1 MLHAKRIILAFFIFT
16 FFISNTAQSQTPAF
30 PGAGGGGMY
39 VTGGRGGKVLYVT
52 SLADDGTTGTL
63 RWAVAQTGARTI
75 LFKVSGL
82 ITLKSALKITN
93 GNVTIAGQTA
103 PGDGICLKNYECNIG
118 ADNVI
123 IRYMRFRLGNE
134 IIGNESD
141 AIWGRYQKNIIL
153 DHCSMS
159 WSIDECASFYSNENF
174 TMQWCVVAESLNNAG
189 HVKGAHGYGG
199 LWGGKN
205 ASFHHNL
212 IAHHNS
218 RNPRF
223 NGYKRAGLSY
233 TNPLDE
239 ERLDFRNNVV
249 YNWGDNGS
257 YGGESAGK
265 YNIVANYL
273 KYGPATKSTIK
284 SKITQVDI
292 DVSTTLNPPG
302 FGQYFI
308 DENFVFGS
316 PSVTS
321 NNWTGVTYAAGVN
334 TTTCKTVVPFL
345 NVAIAQHTAV
355 TAYERVLDYA
365 GASLARDVV
374 DNRIVNETR
383 DGTTTY
389 SGSITLRPG
398 IIDTQGDV
406 GGWPVYNATTT
417 PTDTDSDGIPDGWLA
432 ANYPG
437 KTANQLT
444 AEGYTYL
451 ELYINSLVNAIT
463 EAQNI
468 GAVVAGIFNYKYSN
482 DAEIQAIY
490 QPTNKLLILK
500 SNKNI
505 NKIIL
510 SDLSGRIIKIRTF
523 DDQDISMDVTDLS
536 SSVYLISVFSNNL
549 KVKTIKVVI

>member
-1 MLHAKRIILAFFIFT
+1 MLHSKRIILSIFIFS
-16 FFISNTAQSQTPAF
+16 FFISIVAQTPAF
-30 PGAGGGGMY
+30 PGAGGGGMF

-103 PGDGICLKNYECNIG
+103 PGDGICLKNYECNVD

-134 IIGNESD
+134 VVGNESD
-141 AIWGRYQKNIIL
+141 AIWGRYKKNIIL
-153 DHCSMS
+153 DHCSIS

-233 TNPLDE
+233 SNPLDE

-292 DVSTTLNPPG
+292 DASTTLNPPG

-308 DENFVFGS
+308 DENYVFGS
-316 PSVTS
+316 SSVTL
-321 NNWTGVTYAAGVN
+321 NNWSGVTYASGVN
-334 TTTCKTVVPFL
+334 TTTCKTAVPFL
-345 NVAIAQHTAV
+345 NVPIAQHTA
-355 TAYERVLDYA
+355 TIAYERVLEYA
-365 GASLARDVV
+365 GASLVRDAV
-374 DNRIVNETR
+374 DTRVVNETR
-383 DGTTTY
+383 NGTATY
-389 SGSITLRPG
+389 SGSVTLRPG

-406 GGWPVYNATTT
+406 GGWPIYTSKTAPN
-417 PTDTDSDGIPDGWLA
+417 DTDSDGIPDGWLA
-432 ANYPG
+432 ANYPE

-451 ELYINSLVNAIT
+451 ELYINSLVNKIT
-463 EAQNI
+463 ESQNA
-468 GAVVAGIFNYKYSN
+468 GAIVAGIFNFKYSN
-482 DAEIQAIY
+482 DAEIQSIY
-490 QPTNKLLILK
+490 QPSNKNILLK

-510 SDLSGRIIKIRTF
+510 SDLSGRIIKISTF
-523 DDQDISMDVTDLS
+523 ENQDVSIDVSDLT
-536 SSVYLISVFSNNL
+536 SSVYLISVFSNNV
-549 KVKTIKVVI
+549 KVKTIKIVI

>member
-1 MLHAKRIILAFFIFT
+1 
-16 FFISNTAQSQTPAF
+16 
-30 PGAGGGGMY
+30 
-39 VTGGRGGKVLYVT
+39 
-52 SLADDGTTGTL
+52 
-63 RWAVAQTGARTI
+63 
-75 LFKVSGL
+75 
-82 ITLKSALKITN
+82 
-93 GNVTIAGQTA
+93 
-103 PGDGICLKNYECNIG
+103 
-118 ADNVI
+118 
-123 IRYMRFRLGNE
+123 MRFRLGNE
-134 IIGNESD
+134 VIGNESD
-141 AIWGRYQKNIIL
+141 AIWGRYQANIIL

-223 NGYKRAGLSY
+223 NGYKRSGLSY

-239 ERLDFRNNVV
+239 ERLDFRNNVL

-292 DVSTTLNPPG
+292 DASTTLNPPG
-302 FGQYFI
+302 FGQYYI

-316 PSVTS
+316 SSVTS
-321 NNWTGVTYAAGVN
+321 NNWSGVTYASGVN
-334 TTTCKTVVPFL
+334 TTTCKTAVPFL
-345 NVAIAQHTAV
+345 NVPIAQHNATI
-355 TAYERVLDYA
+355 AYERVLEYA
-365 GASLARDVV
+365 GASLFRDAVDTRVV
-374 DNRIVNETR
+374 SETR
-383 DGTTTY
+383 NGTATY
-389 SGSITLRPG
+389 SGSVTLRPG

-406 GGWPVYNATTT
+406 GGWPVYTSKTA
-417 PTDTDSDGIPDGWLA
+417 PTDTDNDGIPDGWLSL
-432 ANYPG
+432 NYPG
-437 KTANQLT
+437 KTAVELT

-451 ELYINSLVNAIT
+451 ESYINSLVNTIT
-463 EAQNI
+463 EAQNAD
-468 GAVVAGIFNYKYSN
+468 AVMTGIFNYKYSN
-482 DAEIQAIY
+482 DADIQTIY

-510 SDLSGRIIKIRTF
+510 SDLSGRIIKISTF
-523 DDQDISMDVTDLS
+523 ENQDISIDVSDLT
-536 SSVYLISVFSNNL
+536 SSVYLISLFSNNM
-549 KVKTIKVVI
+549 KVKTIKVVIY

>member
-1 MLHAKRIILAFFIFT
+1 MRKLISIITLIVT
-16 FFISNTAQSQTPAF
+16 FSSINAQTPSF

-39 VTGGRGGKVLYVT
+39 TTGGRGGKVLYVT

-63 RWAVAQTGARTI
+63 RWAVTQTGTRTI

-103 PGDGICLKNYECNIG
+103 PGDGICLKSYECSID

-134 IIGNESD
+134 VIGNESD
-141 AIWGRYQKNIIL
+141 AIWGRYQKNIML

-174 TMQWCVVAESLNNAG
+174 SLQWCVIAESLNNAG

-199 LWGGKN
+199 IWGGKN

-223 NGYKRAGLSY
+223 NGYKRSGLSY

-257 YGGESAGK
+257 YGGESVGK
-265 YNIVANYL
+265 YNIVANYF
-273 KYGPATKSTIK
+273 KYGPATKSTIR
-284 SKITQVDI
+284 SKVTQIDI

-302 FGQYFI
+302 FGQYYI
-308 DENFVFGS
+308 QDNFMFGS
-316 PSVTS
+316 STVTS
-321 NNWTGVTYAAGVN
+321 NNWSGVTYASGVN
-334 TTTCKTVVPFL
+334 TTTCKTTVPFQ
-345 NVAIAQHTAV
+345 NIAIAQHTAEI
-355 TAYERVLDYA
+355 AYERVLTYA
-365 GASLARDVV
+365 GASLSRDAV
-374 DNRIVNETR
+374 DNRVVTETR
-383 DGTTTY
+383 NGTATY

-398 IIDTQGDV
+398 IIDTQNDV
-406 GGWPVYNATTT
+406 GGWPTYQSTT
-417 PTDTDSDGIPDGWLA
+417 PPVDSDSDGIPDGWLT

-437 KTANQLT
+437 KSANQLD
-444 AEGYTYL
+444 ANGYTYL
-451 ELYINSLVNAIT
+451 ELYLNSLVNTIT
-463 EAQNI
+463 DAQNV
-468 GAVVAGIFNYKYSN
+468 GAVVAGLFNQPYSN
-482 DAEIQAIY
+482 DVEIQPVY
-490 QPTNKLLILK
+490 QSATKKLILK
-500 SNKNI
+500 SDMQI
-505 NKIIL
+505 TKIIM
-510 SDLSGRIIKIRTF
+510 SDVSGRILKTNNYTG
-523 DDQDISMDVTDLS
+523 DEISIDCSNLT
-536 SSVYLISVFSNNL
+536 SSVYLMSVYCNNQ
-549 KVKTIKVVI
+549 KIKTIKIVL